1 MEDNDY
7 SVTYICDGK
16 ACEHCIQGENRYCYH
31 TTDIKHAVNFEEVG
45 PGKYMEKIVDDFGI
59 GRYS

>member
-7 SVTYICDGK
+7 SVAYICDEK
-16 ACEHCIQGENRYCYH
+16 VCESCRKDDSRYCHH

-45 PGKYMEKIVDDFGI
+45 PGKYMEKIVSDFGI
-59 GRYS
+59 GRCS

>member
-7 SVTYICDGK
+7 SVAYICDEK
-16 ACEHCIQGENRYCYH
+16 ACEHCIHGEARYCHH
-31 TTDIKHAVNFEEVG
+31 TTDIKHAVNFEEVA

>member
-7 SVTYICDGK
+7 SVAYICDEK
-16 ACEHCIQGENRYCYH
+16 ACEHCIQDESRYCYH

-45 PGKYMEKIVDDFGI
+45 PGKYIEKIVDDFGI

>member
-7 SVTYICDGK
+7 SVAYICDEK
-16 ACEHCIQGENRYCYH
+16 ACESCRKDENRYCYH
-31 TTDIKHAVNFEEVG
+31 TTFEEVG